1 MKQADGKHKL
11 YIPHNRCSQRTD
23 RVWREILILV
33 CLGSL
38 AGCSLQRTTA
48 HNLGFEHHLRRGDN
62 SLEREIRADAHAA
75 LRQLCGKHDRKS
87 FSQEYELGFSDGYF
101 DFLDRGGPVQPPP
114 LPPTSLRRKKYL
126 TAEGQAKVRDYFLG
140 FQYGG
145 QIAESTGRREFL
157 TVPIV
162 LSEAPVPPP
171 LNITVLPSPPE
182 PLPEG
187 KP

>member
-1 MKQADGKHKL
+1 M
-11 YIPHNRCSQRTD
+11 
-23 RVWREILILV
+23 WRPILILV
-33 CLGSL
+33 CLTSL
-38 AGCSLQRTTA
+38 SGCSLQRTAA
-48 HNLGFEHHLRRGDN
+48 HNLGYEHHLRHGDN

-75 LRQLCGKHDRKS
+75 LRQLCGKHAHQS
-87 FSQEYELGFSDGYF
+87 FTAEYELGFSDGYF
-101 DFLDRGGPVQPPP
+101 DFLDRGGPVQPPT
-114 LPPTSLRRKKYL
+114 LPPASLRKKKYL
-126 TAEGQAKVRDYFLG
+126 TAEGQAKIRDYFLG

-162 LSEAPVPPP
+162 LSVAPVSPP

-182 PLPEG
+182 PLPEA

>member
-1 MKQADGKHKL
+1 M
-11 YIPHNRCSQRTD
+11 
-23 RVWREILILV
+23 WRAILILV
-33 CLGSL
+33 CLSSL
-38 AGCSLQRTTA
+38 AGCSLQRTAA
-48 HNLGFEHHLRRGDN
+48 HNLVYEHHLRHGDK

-75 LRQLCGKHDRKS
+75 LRQLCGKHAHKTYTD
-87 FSQEYELGFSDGYF
+87 EYELGFSDGYF
-101 DFLDRGGPVQPPP
+101 DFLDRGGPVQPPT

-126 TAEGQAKVRDYFLG
+126 TAEGQTKVRDYFMG

-162 LSEAPVPPP
+162 LSATPMPPP

-182 PLPEG
+182 PQPEV